1 MAAVRTENRD
11 ATALLE
17 RLGDAT
23 RGKLGRELRFD
34 VVLPDIGAA
43 GPTLRDL
50 LHAEAADLLAPA
62 RAFVPRVLPDAG

>member
-11 ATALLE
+11 AIALLE

-34 VVLPDIGAA
+34 VDTQSEFLLKAVDSA
-43 GPTLRDL
+43 GKSLTKSD
-50 LHAEAADLLAPA
+50 
-62 RAFVPRVLPDAG
+62 DAK